1 MYTTMDDEDFFDDAL
16 FEFDSPT
23 RKSPTTRRTP
33 TTPMSMVSTPTSSP
47 IKLDDD
53 GVIYHPDM
61 FTSSSPARHS
71 KVATPKVAT
80 PKVATLKVATP
91 KVATPKG
98 ATPMQSNV
106 TNKRKR
112 DRSTTATTKRAMI
125 AFTPTTDSQLAHRQ
139 RGTKKIRVRQNNDVK
154 YNDTYENSRDKVL
167 AFVEEHK
174 RLPKLHETS
183 DDGLYFLY
191 WLNHQRRRY
200 QKEHVMEAY
209 KDFENNPI
217 LKKYMDT
224 TSLQEKTNQIDADYR
239 KYLFDFTN
247 KYKRVPNADDIR
259 ASSDAKRALTWLH
272 YQKKKIRSG
281 NQELYDSLAVDPIVK
296 ENLDKPILLKIMNP
310 NVSTKKAD
318 SLRKRR

>member
-71 KVATPKVAT
+71 KVAT
-80 PKVATLKVATP
+80 LKVATP
-91 KVATPKG
+91 KVATPKV

-106 TNKRKR
+106 TKRKR

-139 RGTKKIRVRQNNDVK
+139 RGTKKIRVRQNNVK

-247 KYKRVPNADDIR
+247 KYKRVPNADDTR